1 MIPRRLPVLVV
12 DSDARR
18 RTGLARVASTLGGQV
33 VELGSPNDIDGSP
46 SAGRFE
52 LAIVEV
58 ADVTAAGGEGLA
70 ALARLLRGSDA
81 TLICHSAGLLSWPIG
96 ARCELLLLGAS
107 LLLDTRQSTFDKDV
121 NEEVSRCMQRRRP
134 LAADEGLLETMR
146 DVGIVGQSPPML
158 RMFQMIARFAPLSE
172 LPVLVTGETG
182 TGKEVVVN
190 AIRRLDTKR
199 AHRPFIP
206 VNCAALPKAIAE
218 AELFGHRR
226 GAFSGAESHRLGL
239 VRAADGGT
247 LFLDEIGDL
256 DLELQAKLLRVLQE
270 RSVLSVG
277 EDREVPVDVRIM
289 AATHRDLKARSIE
302 GGFREDLY
310 YRLAVLP
317 LHIPPLRQRAEDIPL
332 LVQHFASKYAGLR
345 PRGLPPVA
353 AEFIEALSTANLPGN
368 VRELE
373 NIVRSVLARRDHD
386 RALGLGDLPLDV
398 LAEVAQ
404 RQQAG
409 TSFTPSEAPPAPGSP
424 SSGPPN
430 SWRASCEP
438 STETLDAPPSSR
450 ARQKLADV
458 LSACERATV
467 ESALIVAKGNQV
479 NAARLLGIST
489 RSVYSKMR
497 KHRLDGRIRCSDPTT

>member
-1 MIPRRLPVLVV
+1 MTRPRLPVLVV

-18 RTGLARVASTLGGQV
+18 RSGLARVASTLGGQV
-33 VELGSPNDIDGSP
+33 VERGSPGDIGG

-58 ADVTAAGGEGLA
+58 ADVMAAGDEGLA
-70 ALARLLRGSDA
+70 ELARSLRCSDA
-81 TLICHSAGLLSWPIG
+81 TFICHSAGLLSWPIG

-121 NEEVSRCMQRRRP
+121 HEELSRCLQRRRP
-134 LAADEGLLETMR
+134 VPSDEGLLETMR

-158 RMFQMIARFAPLSE
+158 RMFQMIERFAPLSE

-256 DLELQAKLLRVLQE
+256 DLGLQAKLLRVLQE

-345 PRGLPPVA
+345 PLGLPPIA
-353 AEFIEALSTANLPGN
+353 EEFIEALSTANLPGN

-373 NIVRSVLARRDHD
+373 NIMRSVLARRDHD

-404 RQQAG
+404 RRQARA
-409 TSFTPSEAPPAPGSP
+409 SFTPGDATPSAGSP
-424 SSGPPN
+424 SAGPPH
-430 SWRASCEP
+430 SWRASTAT
-438 STETLDAPPSSR
+438 SDARPSSR
-450 ARQKLADV
+450 ARQKLADI

-467 ESALIVAKGNQV
+467 ESALLVAKGNQV

-497 KHRLDGRIRCSDPTT
+497 KHRLDGRTRFSTT